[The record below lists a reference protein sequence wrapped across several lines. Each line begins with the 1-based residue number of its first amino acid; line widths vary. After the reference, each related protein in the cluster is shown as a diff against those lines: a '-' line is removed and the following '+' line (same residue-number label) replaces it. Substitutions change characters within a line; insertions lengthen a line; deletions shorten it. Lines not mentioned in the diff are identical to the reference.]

1 LEIIKDGHL
10 QSTCII
16 IRRNAALINA
26 AFTAEVRRGA
36 RPHGVHTGAAY
47 SSSRLRKRGSPRKRR
62 MHSARCKGLLQA
74 FPMLSQSFKIPL
86 KHRWALSGRRRE
98 TEVFLP
104 NISQSFRVKP
114 LTSARR
120 KGNARRAIRGRREAS
135 SRPKGKRMA
144 NKKLLPLQLRSMRI
158 PEGFESACS

>member
-1 LEIIKDGHL
+1 MAYTRELP
-10 QSTCII
+10 
-16 IRRNAALINA
+16 IRRAVSVREGADAFCTLQKAASGVSD
-26 AFTAEVRRGA
+26 AFSELQNTAE
-36 RPHGVHTGAAY
+36 
-47 SSSRLRKRGSPRKRR
+47 
-62 MHSARCKGLLQA
+62 
-74 FPMLSQSFKIPL
+74 
-86 KHRWALSGRRRE
+86 HRWVLSGRRRE
-98 TEVFLP
+98 TEVFLL

>member
-1 LEIIKDGHL
+1 MRHL
-10 QSTCII
+10 LQRSAAELDRMMYTRELP
-16 IRRNAALINA
+16 IRRGVSVR
-26 AFTAEVRRGA
+26 AE
-36 RPHGVHTGAAY
+36 
-47 SSSRLRKRGSPRKRR
+47 SPRKRR
-62 MHSARCKGLLQA
+62 MHSARCKRLLQA

-86 KHRWALSGRRRE
+86 KHRWVPSGRRRE
-98 TEVFLP
+98 TEVFLL

-114 LTSARR
+114 LASARR
-120 KGNARRAIRGRREAS
+120 KGNARRAVRGRREAS